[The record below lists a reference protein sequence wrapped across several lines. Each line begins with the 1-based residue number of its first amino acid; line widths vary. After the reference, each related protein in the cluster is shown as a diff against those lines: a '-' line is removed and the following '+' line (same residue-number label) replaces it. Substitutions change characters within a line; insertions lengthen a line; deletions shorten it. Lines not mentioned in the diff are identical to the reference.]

1 MFSNSKHKVE
11 WGNGL
16 DREAGARDIMRSLV
30 AYWKQRHRESRKRV
44 AGWRA
49 RRGVQGARDLSL
61 SQKRAGRKAR
71 ARRILGN
78 EDTRRGQR
86 WMKEFWREVQK
97 PLEKRRK
104 KRKKRKEEREKKRKG
119 RKKCTAAG
127 KSQTRGTYTC
137 AAKQPHTYRWPGMP
151 GNFSMAPAE
160 LEFSLIFTF
169 SRHPPRGS
177 AIVRAASL
185 RPPTTITEKM
195 QRTAAEYTYLP
206 TLTTHRREAVD
217 SNSLQ

>member
-104 KRKKRKEEREKKRKG
+104 KRKRERKKERKKGKEEK
-119 RKKCTAAG
+119 
-127 KSQTRGTYTC
+127 
-137 AAKQPHTYRWPGMP
+137 
-151 GNFSMAPAE
+151 N
-160 LEFSLIFTF
+160 
-169 SRHPPRGS
+169 
-177 AIVRAASL
+177 VRLPASL
-185 RPPTTITEKM
+185 KPGAHTLALPNSRIRIGGRECRAIFQWLRPS
-195 QRTAAEYTYLP
+195 L
-206 TLTTHRREAVD
+206 
-217 SNSLQ
+217 NSR